1 MKTVL
6 YIEAS
11 PVKTRSHSIGVAHR
25 FLDAYRHLHP
35 ADEIDRLDLWAT
47 TLPPFDAHTI
57 DAKFAVLRTQ
67 QFTPEHRATWDTV
80 RAVAQRFNRADKYV
94 FSVPMWNFSIPYPLK
109 HFIDV
114 VTLPGENWAWSPTEG
129 YRGLLTGKKALLIY
143 ASAGDYGAAASS
155 PWRDF
160 QKPYLRQW
168 LRFLGITDTH
178 EITVAPTLTDPES
191 LARITHDA
199 ATTATALV
207 DRF

>member
-1 MKTVL
+1 MPKVF

-11 PVKTRSHSIGVAHR
+11 PSKTRSHSIGVGHR
-25 FLDAYRHLHP
+25 FLDAYRRLHP

-57 DAKFAVLRTQ
+57 DAKFAVLRTH
-67 QFTPEHRATWDTV
+67 QFTPEQGAIWDTV
-80 RAVAQRFNRADKYV
+80 RAVAQRFNSADKYI

-114 VTLPGENWAWSPTEG
+114 VTLPGENWMWSPTEG

-143 ASAGDYGAAASS
+143 ASAGDYRAAAPE
-155 PWRDF
+155 PWQDF

-168 LRFLGITDTH
+168 LRFLGVTDIH
-178 EITVAPTLTDPES
+178 EITVAPTLADPEL
-191 LARITHDA
+191 LARITHNA
-199 ATTATALV
+199 ATTATAV
-207 DRF
+207 AARF